1 MDNYSNL
8 KRFYADHI
16 QYIFNL
22 DDKNNKNCIGNKA
35 SNLRFLQKNGF
46 KIPQTF
52 VCSFAAF
59 DLYTKGEK
67 NILLDLKQELGFYID
82 QSKSYS
88 VRSSANLED
97 ESEKSYAGQFQT
109 ILNQK
114 GIQNLV
120 DSIVEIWQS
129 LSGIKPQTYSKKF
142 SHNPV
147 QIKMGVIIQEMIY
160 PEFSGV
166 VFTRNPLTG
175 LNEIIIESVEGL
187 GENLVQVGI
196 TPERWVYKWGELIES
211 PEVPES
217 KSKIISAIAIE
228 SIKIAK
234 KYGKPVDLEWLYD
247 GKSIFWLQLREITT
261 LLNNKL
267 YSNKLSR
274 EFLPGMIKPLIW
286 SVNIPVVNTSWKH
299 IFEELIGSSVKKLD
313 INNLA
318 HPFYYRAYFNMKIM
332 GDIFELLGMP
342 RDLLENLAGI
352 ESQGK
357 DKPSFK
363 PSGRTLYFLPKIL
376 LFIVKMI
383 LFSKNIEKFLKTFKK
398 EYITLDNINVNN
410 LDEEESL
417 EIIEKLFEINT
428 KASYVVILTQL
439 LNNFYNKFLKNKL
452 KKKNIE
458 FEDLDFSI
466 INKRLK
472 SLDPRKKITQLNKEF
487 NQLKGYYDGINYD
500 EFLEKFANS
509 NANEQFQKF
518 LSNFGFLRD
527 SGNDFSQPSW
537 SETPNIMFKVVRDYK
552 EPMKEKIGEAELFK
566 IRDNLFNSPI
576 SKLLF
581 NRSVKYLEY
590 RQAVTNLYSYGYGLF
605 RKYFIRI
612 SNLFVVKGLLD
623 EIDDIFYMK
632 LDEVKKLIYDS
643 NVAANIRNK
652 ILKRK
657 TEMENFAHLQL
668 PEIIYD
674 DYLPKPIENDNIS
687 EELEGVPTSKGYYIG
702 PVKVVK
708 GINDID
714 KIKDGDIIAIPYSDV
729 SWTPLF
735 SKAKA
740 LISESGGMLSHCS
753 IVARE
758 YKIPAIV
765 SVKGATKLKD
775 DLLIAVDAFKGKV
788 SILKDDYIIEEEYKD
803 KMI

>member
-1 MDNYSNL
+1 M
-8 KRFYADHI
+8 
-16 QYIFNL
+16 
-22 DDKNNKNCIGNKA
+22 
-35 SNLRFLQKNGF
+35 
-46 KIPQTF
+46 
-52 VCSFAAF
+52 
-59 DLYTKGEK
+59 
-67 NILLDLKQELGFYID
+67 
-82 QSKSYS
+82 
-88 VRSSANLED
+88 
-97 ESEKSYAGQFQT
+97 
-109 ILNQK
+109 
-114 GIQNLV
+114 
-120 DSIVEIWQS
+120 
-129 LSGIKPQTYSKKF
+129 
-142 SHNPV
+142 
-147 QIKMGVIIQEMIY
+147 
-160 PEFSGV
+160 
-166 VFTRNPLTG
+166 
-175 LNEIIIESVEGL
+175 
-187 GENLVQVGI
+187 
-196 TPERWVYKWGELIES
+196 
-211 PEVPES
+211 
-217 KSKIISAIAIE
+217 
-228 SIKIAK
+228 
-234 KYGKPVDLEWLYD
+234 
-247 GKSIFWLQLREITT
+247 
-261 LLNNKL
+261 
-267 YSNKLSR
+267 
-274 EFLPGMIKPLIW
+274 
-286 SVNIPVVNTSWKH
+286 
-299 IFEELIGSSVKKLD
+299 
-313 INNLA
+313 
-318 HPFYYRAYFNMKIM
+318 
-332 GDIFELLGMP
+332 
-342 RDLLENLAGI
+342 
-352 ESQGK
+352 
-357 DKPSFK
+357 
-363 PSGRTLYFLPKIL
+363 
-376 LFIVKMI
+376 
-383 LFSKNIEKFLKTFKK
+383 
-398 EYITLDNINVNN
+398 
-410 LDEEESL
+410 DEEESL